1 MQKCHCGQVIFDP
14 FKTKPQG
21 GNTFL
26 KIRPFLTQGSTLEA
40 GLSAT
45 PAQKLLLR
53 GCTSP
58 ENVTKILS
66 FLQKLYTFLQ
76 STDRQTGRQTDTQ
89 TERQTERQ
97 TSRPIHPYT
106 RGHNF
111 YFKWL
116 PS

>member
-58 ENVTKILS
+58 ENFKHLFIPSKVIHIFTKDRR
-66 FLQKLYTFLQ
+66 
-76 STDRQTGRQTDTQ
+76 TDRQTN
-89 TERQTERQ
+89 
-97 TSRPIHPYT
+97 PPHPYT
-106 RGHNF
+106 GGRNF
-111 YFKWL
+111 FMPVFDTFSLHYVRFAH
-116 PS
+116 SVREG

>member
-58 ENVTKILS
+58 ENFTNILS
-66 FLQKLYTFLQ
+66 FLQKFFTFLQ
-76 STDRQTGRQTDTQ
+76 STDRQTDRQTFRETH
-89 TERQTERQ
+89 TPP
-97 TSRPIHPYT
+97 SIHPYT
-106 RGHNF
+106 RGSNF
-111 YFKWL
+111 NFKWL

>member
-26 KIRPFLTQGSTLEA
+26 KIKPFLTQGSTLEA

-66 FLQKLYTFLQ
+66 FLQKLFKFLQ
-76 STDRQTGRQTDTQ
+76 STDRQTDRQTFR
-89 TERQTERQ
+89 EKHAPP
-97 TSRPIHPYT
+97 PIHPYT
-106 RGHNF
+106 RGSNF
-111 YFKWL
+111 NFKWL